1 MDCVTCEKCKVWGK
15 LQILGI
21 GTAIKILLSSEQDI
35 QETLHAIMI
44 SKNPRLVN
52 KFLNRQEIISLV
64 NTLHQFAKSVEF
76 ASHAS
81 ERELS
86 EKLALFKSSGFTFSI
101 IFFIFIIFFLF
112 FRKLN

>member
-35 QETLHAIMI
+35 QEILHAIMI
-44 SKNPRLVN
+44 SKNHRLVN

-76 ASHAS
+76 ASLAS

-86 EKLALFKSSGFTFSI
+86 EKLASFKSNSFTFSI
-101 IFFIFIIFFLF
+101 IFFIFIIVISF